1 MTNSSVNIEI
11 KNYEQLK
18 LNSECM
24 NVEKTISVDEITSAS
39 SNIMPELPI
48 NLKAINPDEKDEL
61 TQVESNLVST
71 SNMTYK
77 NVSFNKN
84 ISCSLSLGE
93 LIKRVKSEPPV
104 KMIYSPIKDKSFGIL
119 YGLPKTGK
127 TLFCE
132 SLAMC
137 MAAGRTEF
145 LGKSIDLENR
155 KVLFV
160 SLEESYQGRTLR
172 NITQLSGFNEEE
184 IQSIVENY
192 IVVNEHAPR
201 IIQSKDDW
209 DILVQQVKEHKP
221 GVVFLDSMTRLVNDI
236 ENLESA
242 KPALLRFRALAEDYN
257 TAVIVIHH
265 SVKVDQAKPLTL
277 QSIAGSRIVSQEAD
291 YVMGINKTI
300 DNRRYLKLLFA
311 RYVNDDIDKVDVFKL
326 NENLGMDLM
335 GQEYE
340 NNLLLNKSDGRVDDS
355 NPALIF
361 DYFKSKPLNSEL
373 TTKELV
379 ETLVGPKKMSE
390 PTLHKGI
397 DKLIASGKIIKVS
410 HGIYKIA

>member
-71 SNMTYK
+71 SNMTYQ

-104 KMIYSPIKDKSFGIL
+104 KMIYSPIKEKSFGIV
-119 YGLPKTGK
+119 YGLAKTGK
-127 TLFCE
+127 TVFCE
-132 SLAMC
+132 NLAMC
-137 MAAGRTEF
+137 IAAGRTDF
-145 LGKSIDLENR
+145 LGKPIDIDNR

-160 SLEESYQGRTLR
+160 SLEESYVGRTER
-172 NITQLSGFNEEE
+172 NIKQLSSFTPDE
-184 IQSIVENY
+184 IESIEKNY

-201 IIQSKDDW
+201 LIQSKEDW
-209 DILVQQVKEHKP
+209 DIIIQQVKEHKP
-221 GVVFLDSMTRLVNDI
+221 GVIFLDSMTRLVNDI
-236 ENLESA
+236 ENIESA
-242 KPALLRFRALAEDYN
+242 KPALLRLRTLAEEYN
-257 TAVIVIHH
+257 TAVVVIHH
-265 SVKVDQAKPLTL
+265 SVKVDYSKQMTL

-291 YVMGINKTI
+291 FVIGINKSI
-300 DNRRYLKLLFA
+300 DNRRYLKLILA

-326 NENLGMDLM
+326 NENLGIVLM
-335 GQEYE
+335 GQENE
-340 NNLLLNKSDGRVDDS
+340 MNLLLNKSDGRVDDS
-355 NPALIF
+355 NPELVF
-361 DYFKSKPLNSEL
+361 DYFKNKPLNCEL
-373 TTKELV
+373 VTKELIEVFV
-379 ETLVGPKKMSE
+379 EPKKMSE
-390 PTLHKGI
+390 PTLHKAI
-397 DKLIASGKIIKVS
+397 DKLIATGKITKVS

>member
-1 MTNSSVNIEI
+1 MTNSSVITES

-24 NVEKTISVDEITSAS
+24 NVEKMISVDESAS
-39 SNIMPELPI
+39 SNNLIPELAF
-48 NLKAINPDEKDEL
+48 NLKAFNPDGKDEL
-61 TQVESNLVST
+61 RQGGSNSVST
-71 SNMTYK
+71 VTYK

-84 ISCSLSLGE
+84 ISCSISLGE

-104 KMIYSPIKDKSFGIL
+104 KMIYSPIKEKSFGIV
-119 YGLPKTGK
+119 YGLAKTGK
-127 TLFCE
+127 TVFCE
-132 SLAMC
+132 NLAMC
-137 MAAGRTEF
+137 IAAGRTDF
-145 LGKSIDLENR
+145 LGKPIDIDNR

-160 SLEESYQGRTLR
+160 SLEESYVGRTER
-172 NITQLSGFNEEE
+172 NIKQLFGFSQEE
-184 IQSIVENY
+184 IESIEENY

-201 IIQSKDDW
+201 VIQSKEDW
-209 DILVQQVKEHKP
+209 DVIVQQVKKHKP

-236 ENLESA
+236 ENIESA
-242 KPALLRFRALAEDYN
+242 KPALLKLRSLAEDFN
-257 TAVIVIHH
+257 TAVVVIHH
-265 SVKVDQAKPLTL
+265 SVKVDYAKPMTL

-291 YVMGINKTI
+291 FVIGINKSI
-300 DNRRYLKLLFA
+300 DNRRYLKLVFA

-340 NNLLLNKSDGRVDDS
+340 MNLLLNKSDGRVDDS
-355 NPALIF
+355 NPAVIF

-373 TTKELV
+373 ITKELV
-379 ETLVGPKKMSE
+379 ETFVGSKKMSE

-397 DKLIASGKIIKVS
+397 DKLIASGKIIKVT
-410 HGIYKIA
+410 HGTYRMA